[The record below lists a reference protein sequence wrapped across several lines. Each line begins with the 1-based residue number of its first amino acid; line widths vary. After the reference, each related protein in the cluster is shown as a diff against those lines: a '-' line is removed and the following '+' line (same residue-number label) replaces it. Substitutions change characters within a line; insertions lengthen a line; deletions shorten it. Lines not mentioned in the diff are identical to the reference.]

1 MSKAKW
7 LLMFLLALSVA
18 VPTYAVELTLGGFP
32 SYMRTRARFI
42 SNATFISALSNNNA
56 KALGF
61 NDNND
66 NIFFAD
72 TTLRLTPQ
80 LVLSDAVTI
89 RAQINVFD
97 NNIWGGAT
105 SSAFGGA
112 NGGQNLINSSVSFS
126 DRFRGALLTNPG
138 AIDDPGFFDVNM
150 LHADIVLP
158 NNRGF
163 IRVGRQPFDW
173 GIGILANGGW
183 DPYSDLG
190 FILDRFL
197 YLKSFSAGAGSLT
210 FIFVTDRFTQGNSIV
225 TGTGDGWD
233 GGAAALVFN
242 NPNIMGTNFTLGGY
256 IFPYIH
262 QTNVGSLPI
271 SGAGATGVGPPGFG
285 ASASGVDFDR
295 ITLFSGL
302 LDVKTD
308 LWRLVGEFQAWQG
321 EIDIQGTGVGDGTDL
336 DIDLSW
342 LWAVR
347 GEVYPGWPVKM
358 VAAEFGWAQGDNALD
373 NSIDG
378 NASGLVFNPA
388 YNIDNLLFKNIIPNI
403 YRQEGSVINAY
414 YARMWSTMKVIDSI
428 SFTPQ
433 VLVAFN
439 EQTSNVAVNGGNV
452 IIDSL
457 DTYMATEV
465 EGTIT
470 WHIHPG
476 VSFDLIGGVVFTGD
490 SLETMLEA
498 QAFGELAAAD
508 LQQDRISYDET
519 PWTVQGRLMIFIDQF
534 FK

>member
-105 SSAFGGA
+105 SSTFGGA
-112 NGGQNLINSSVSFS
+112 NASQTLINSSVSFS

-138 AIDDPGFFDVNM
+138 AVDDPGFFDVRM

-158 NNRGF
+158 NNLGF
-163 IRVGRQPFDW
+163 LRVGRQPFDW

-190 FILDRFL
+190 FVLDRFL
-197 YLKSFSAGAGSLT
+197 YLKSFAAGAGSLT
-210 FIFVTDRFTQGNSIV
+210 FVFVTDRFTQGNSIV

-233 GGAAALVFN
+233 GGAAALIFN

-262 QTNVGSLPI
+262 QTNINSVPTS
-271 SGAGATGVGPPGFG
+271 ATDPNAPPS
-285 ASASGVDFDR
+285 AAAVASGVDVER
-295 ITLFSGL
+295 LTLFSGL

-321 EIDIQGTGVGDGTDL
+321 NFDIDGVGDVDV
-336 DIDLSW
+336 DLSW
-342 LWAVR
+342 IWAAR
-347 GEVYPGWPVKM
+347 AEVYPGWPLKI
-358 VAAEFGWAQGDNALD
+358 VAAEFGWAQGDDALD
-373 NSIDG
+373 SDLSG
-378 NASGLVFNPA
+378 NESTLYFSPA
-388 YNIDNLLFKNIIPNI
+388 YNIDNLLFKNMIPNI

-414 YARMWSTMKVIDSI
+414 YARLWGTVKVIDSI

-439 EQTSNVAVNGGNV
+439 EQTSNVAVDGGGA
-452 IIDSL
+452 IIDNL
-457 DTYMATEV
+457 DTYMGTEV

-476 VSFDLIGGVVFTGD
+476 VSFDLIGGVVFAGD
-490 SLETMLEA
+490 SLDTMLEA
-498 QAFGELAAAD
+498 QAQSVLAANEINAD
-508 LQQDRISYDET
+508 RVNYDET

>member
-7 LLMFLLALSVA
+7 LLMFLLALSMA
-18 VPTYAVELTLGGFP
+18 APTFAVELTLGGFP

-56 KALGF
+56 KQLGF

-105 SSAFGGA
+105 SSTFGGA
-112 NGGQNLINSSVSFS
+112 NGSQTLINSSVSFS

-138 AIDDPGFFDVNM
+138 AIDDPGFFDVRM

-158 NNRGF
+158 HNLGF
-163 IRVGRQPFDW
+163 LRVGRQPFDW
-173 GIGILANGGW
+173 GMGILANGGW

-190 FILDRFL
+190 FVLDRFL
-197 YLKSFSAGAGSLT
+197 YLKSFAAGAGSLT
-210 FIFVTDRFTQGNSIV
+210 FVFVTDRFTQGNSIV

-233 GGAAALVFN
+233 GGAFALIFN

-256 IFPYIH
+256 VFPYIH
-262 QTNVGSLPI
+262 QTNINSVPL
-271 SGAGATGVGPPGFG
+271 SGTDPTAPPNAAAG
-285 ASASGVDFDR
+285 ASGVDVER
-295 ITLFSGL
+295 LTLFSGL

-321 EIDIQGTGVGDGTDL
+321 NFAIEGANDL
-336 DIDLSW
+336 DVDLSW
-342 LWAVR
+342 IWAAR
-347 GEVYPGWPVKM
+347 AEVYPGWPLKI
-358 VAAEFGWAQGDNALD
+358 VAAEFGWAQGDDASD
-373 NSIDG
+373 NTLEG
-378 NASGLVFNPA
+378 NASTLYFSPA
-388 YNIDNLLFKNIIPNI
+388 YNIDNLLFKNMIPNI

-414 YARMWSTMKVIDSI
+414 YARLWGTVKVVDSI

-439 EQTSNVAVNGGNV
+439 EQTSNVAVDGGGAV
-452 IIDSL
+452 INSL

-476 VSFDLIGGVVFTGD
+476 VSFDLIGGVVFAGD
-490 SLETMLEA
+490 SLNTMLEG
-498 QAFGELAAAD
+498 QALSTLAAND
-508 LQQDRISYDET
+508 VNPDRVNYDET